1 MESKVNATYEE
12 MQQQQE
18 IVEDKLVKILEE
30 KAAVEEENNS
40 LCQDI
45 KSKDEIIKQLTR
57 ENLTVNSNLTQV

>member
-1 MESKVNATYEE
+1 MNDNDG
-12 MQQQQE
+12 QQFFFANLIDRVQE
-18 IVEDKLVKILEE
+18 ILEE